1 MILSLLVLMLCT
13 GCSRNPDSADGSLS
27 GSSAGTE
34 WSGSSSDSV
43 DCSEETESG
52 TSVQDIS
59 EMDEEQMEGQDAFVC
74 EYTNLADE
82 TVCKKVDQLLKD
94 VGISEERRDVFFRH
108 VEQFNSS
115 VDSSLLKGSFE
126 KADILSP
133 GYDPYDLQEQWLES
147 NPDFTGYERHVQRT
161 TSGNSSCKRIWTC
174 ENHVSDDYF
183 AGRVKR
189 CQSTRRRMQAG
200 IVDRRNQLR

>member
-1 MILSLLVLMLCT
+1 MIKRGWKKAFLILSLLVLMLCT

-34 WSGSSSDSV
+34 WSGSSSDSA

-52 TSVQDIS
+52 ISVQDIS
-59 EMDEEQMEGQDAFVC
+59 KMDEEQMEGEDAFVC
-74 EYTNLADE
+74 EYSNLADE
-82 TVCKKVDQLLKD
+82 TACKKVDQLLKD

-147 NPDFTGYERHVQRT
+147 NPDFEGY
-161 TSGNSSCKRIWTC
+161 NCRITAFGLFG
-174 ENHVSDDYF
+174 DY
-183 AGRVKR
+183 V
-189 CQSTRRRMQAG
+189 
-200 IVDRRNQLR
+200 